1 LREISSNSAYERIK
15 ESQARKKDNQKP
27 ATKTQARE
35 DNFEQIDERLDDSLG
50 NTSTNNSYNNRL
62 NNSAS
67 GVKRREQFKNRQ
79 EDQSTGANEEVRFP
93 DFYNQDREDFSTS
106 KAEPLREQRFN
117 NLPSDPMAAREYL
130 REQYEKAKGIT
141 GEKTSEENDRS
152 YMNEENMKNNLDGLG
167 IKWSNNGTNTDDE
180 AETKAMNSMY
190 HVTMR
195 LPDNL
200 KPKFSLEMKDENPDG
215 IGGTTHPSEKK
226 IELFRMN
233 TKTGEKFDADTLE
246 RNTIHELGHMVDA
259 TMAEETYT
267 RTGNTS
273 DRYHGLKDSQGRDL
287 FERTQNLEAMA
298 KAKGYNP
305 EQGSSLPAGLSEYRQ
320 SLMKKRESG
329 EITSDEE
336 VKLLDNR
343 KWDELGKKENP
354 NFIYDKYDPHVHSLN
369 YQDKEGKTQEKY
381 ARQDKREYFAETF
394 TTYVMDK
401 GEFKQ
406 KMSNM
411 EDYLKTNKPG
421 TDEYKYVQES
431 LSIMRDSYSA
441 MQKIFNEKD
450 G

>member
-1 LREISSNSAYERIK
+1 MNK
-15 ESQARKKDNQKP
+15 EN
-27 ATKTQARE
+27 
-35 DNFEQIDERLDDSLG
+35 I
-50 NTSTNNSYNNRL
+50 
-62 NNSAS
+62 
-67 GVKRREQFKNRQ
+67 
-79 EDQSTGANEEVRFP
+79 
-93 DFYNQDREDFSTS
+93 
-106 KAEPLREQRFN
+106 
-117 NLPSDPMAAREYL
+117 
-130 REQYEKAKGIT
+130 
-141 GEKTSEENDRS
+141 
-152 YMNEENMKNNLDGLG
+152 KNNLEGLG
-167 IKWSNNGTNTDDE
+167 IKWSNNGTNTADE
-180 AETKAMNSMY
+180 AETKAMNSVY
-190 HVTMR
+190 QVTMR

-200 KPKFSLEMKDENPDG
+200 KPKFSLEMKSENPDG
-215 IGGTTHPSEKK
+215 IGGTTHPSDKK

-259 TMAEETYT
+259 TMAEETYA

-287 FERTQNLEAMA
+287 FERTQNLEAWA

-343 KWDELGKKENP
+343 KWDELGKKQNP

-369 YQDKEGKTQEKY
+369 YQDKSGNNQEKY

-394 TTYVMDK
+394 TTYVLDK
-401 GEFKQ
+401 DEFKQ

-411 EDYLKTNKPG
+411 EDYLKINKPG
-421 TDEYKYVQES
+421 TDEYKYVKES